1 MGFSAPS
8 ENRIADGAGV
18 PPGRLYSDNVT
29 QPEGLFG
36 GLTTCVVFG
45 SGATTA
51 SKSGTDAGTALPDAR
66 LGRQSNSSC
75 KAHSWAGM
83 LAIDKSRTRLS
94 ANGTGS
100 KVRYS
105 RAIASYRV
113 RHNKRCKVLVS
124 QMSATV
130 YYRLSADASLDY
142 RRNGRSQSS
151 PPAFSSNEI
160 PFPVSASCY
169 SAKLNLDAI
178 ALYGIAANDSHP

>member
-1 MGFSAPS
+1 MNQPTSAAIFDHCQH
-8 ENRIADGAGV
+8 RGV
-18 PPGRLYSDNVT
+18 ITVWR
-29 QPEGLFG
+29 
-36 GLTTCVVFG
+36 
-45 SGATTA
+45 
-51 SKSGTDAGTALPDAR
+51 
-66 LGRQSNSSC
+66 
-75 KAHSWAGM
+75 
-83 LAIDKSRTRLS
+83 
-94 ANGTGS
+94 
-100 KVRYS
+100 

-130 YYRLSADASLDY
+130 YYRLSADASRDY

-178 ALYGIAANDSHP
+178 ALRSGGTGLTTRTPVRKAGSTGVRTASVAASRPTQLPNVSPRLSPTLTIMNRTRRSMVEMDLRPVIGRVGIDSWRPCSLLGW